1 MGWSIVNNLKDY
13 FHTDWAA
20 MTQHDW
26 VGLIMTIAVFFV
38 MLGLYL
44 YVFHPANK
52 ERFEK
57 QRYIPLDDEADF
69 SNQSHQQL
77 PEHSPKQARME
88 EQK

>member
-38 MLGLYL
+38 MVGLYA
-44 YVFHPANK
+44 YVFHPSNK
-52 ERFEK
+52 KRFED
-57 QRYIPLDDEADF
+57 QRYIPLDEHMDDESDLHK
-69 SNQSHQQL
+69 QI
-77 PEHSPKQARME
+77 PEHSPKHARME